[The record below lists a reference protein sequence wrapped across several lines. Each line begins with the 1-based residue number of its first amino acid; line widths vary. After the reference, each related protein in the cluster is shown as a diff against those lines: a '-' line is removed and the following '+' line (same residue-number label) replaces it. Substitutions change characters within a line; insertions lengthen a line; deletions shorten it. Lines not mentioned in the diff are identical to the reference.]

1 LTQALKLKCKYYLK
15 KIFPTGKN
23 IGLSFLRV
31 KNESILKEIL
41 IYSHNCPIVIVVE
54 N

>member
-1 LTQALKLKCKYYLK
+1 
-15 KIFPTGKN
+15 
-23 IGLSFLRV
+23 LRV

-54 N
+54 NWKLSYKNVTFNFFQSSKWS